1 MSTGKWEADDQWMS
15 RMKDDPDIHWRALLR
30 HYVTKKPLIAAVE
43 GYALAGGTE
52 ILQATDIRVA
62 AESAVFGVT
71 EVALGL
77 YPLAGSAVRLRRQIP
92 YTIAADMLL
101 SGRRLSAREAYQYG
115 LVGYVAPDGGTLE
128 KALEI
133 AERISACG
141 PLAVQAVKRTLVQ
154 SDGMPIDDALKLDL
168 ENGQPIFKTKDAKE
182 GPTAFMEKR
191 KPHFT
196 GE

>member
-1 MSTGKWEADDQWMS
+1 MTNGASGDNEQSTGN
-15 RMKDDPDIHWRALLR
+15 DPLG
-30 HYVTKKPLIAAVE
+30 E
-43 GYALAGGTE
+43 E
-52 ILQATDIRVA
+52 E
-62 AESAVFGVT
+62 ESEDSGDKSQTLDELELESSSSSAP
-71 EVALGL
+71 ANLGKHCN
-77 YPLAGSAVRLRRQIP
+77 GWSFP

-101 SGRRLSAREAYQYG
+101 SGRRLSAQEAYQYG
-115 LVGYVAPDGGTLE
+115 LVGYVVPNGSALE

-133 AERISACG
+133 AERVNACG

-154 SDGMPIDDALKLDL
+154 SDGMLIDDALKLDL

-191 KPHFT
+191 KPSFT